1 MATLF
6 FGLNV
11 SLDGYV
17 DHDAFTLEP
26 GMFQHWI
33 EQTQRLGGSI
43 YGRRMYEAMRYWDDG
58 QPDWDAERRAFATA
72 WREQPKYVVSR
83 TLKSVGP
90 NATLIAGNLK
100 TAILE
105 LKARLDG
112 EVQVGGPD
120 VAQSL
125 TDLRLIDEYRLYL
138 QPAVVGRGKP
148 FFAGPTPPLRFV
160 ASDRIGENALRV
172 TYVPA

>member
-17 DHDAFTLEP
+17 DHDAFALEP
-26 GMFQHWI
+26 AMFQHWT

-43 YGRRMYEAMRYWDDG
+43 YGRRMYDAMRYWDDD
-58 QPDWDAERRAFATA
+58 QPDWDAERRAFAAA
-72 WREQPKYVVSR
+72 WRKQPKYVVSR

-90 NATLIAGNLK
+90 NATLIAGDLK

-105 LKARLDG
+105 LKARLEG
-112 EVQVGGPD
+112 EVQVGGPEI
-120 VAQSL
+120 AQCL
-125 TDLRLIDEYRLYL
+125 TDLRLIDEYRLYF
-138 QPAVVGRGKP
+138 QPAVTGGGKP
-148 FFAGPTPPLRFV
+148 FFAGPIPSLRF
-160 ASDRIGENALRV
+160 AGSERIGEDAVRM
-172 TYVPA
+172 TYVPK